1 MAPVPVLRRVHD
13 HRRGPGA
20 DHPAALSA
28 GYDAATGKGSA
39 VIARRLNQA
48 KADIPPSRATIPL
61 ALAAPCVPSMM
72 TNTAHRSKRPAP
84 KRPIWN
90 GSDRKDAPQSIAHAA
105 IGQHPGTPTRS
116 SNHNSP

>member
-20 DHPAALSA
+20 DHPAAHFASN
-28 GYDAATGKGSA
+28 GGATREGST
-39 VIARRLNQA
+39 VIARRLNPA
-48 KADIPPSRATIPL
+48 KADIHPSRATIPL
-61 ALAAPCVPSMM
+61 GPAAPQVPSVIMDR
-72 TNTAHRSKRPAP
+72 THRSKHTAL
-84 KRPIWN
+84 KRPIW
-90 GSDRKDAPQSIAHAA
+90 SSRDKKDAPQSIAHAA

>member
-1 MAPVPVLRRVHD
+1 
-13 HRRGPGA
+13 
-20 DHPAALSA
+20 
-28 GYDAATGKGSA
+28 
-39 VIARRLNQA
+39 
-48 KADIPPSRATIPL
+48 
-61 ALAAPCVPSMM
+61 M